1 MVDCGTVE
9 VLAAFDSS
17 AVTVSGCNVSPT
29 DVSTGDTVTASASVQ
44 NNNADS
50 RARVTLRFDAGNTT
64 ATDTVTV
71 RAGGSATG
79 SADFQF
85 TSGGN
90 YSIGVSIQ
98 NVSEA

>member
-29 DVSTGDTVTASASVQ
+29 TVTEGDTVTASATVQ
-44 NNNADS
+44 NNNSDS

-64 ATDTVTV
+64 ATDTVSV

>member
-1 MVDCGTVE
+1 
-9 VLAAFDSS
+9 
-17 AVTVSGCNVSPT
+17 
-29 DVSTGDTVTASASVQ
+29 
-44 NNNADS
+44 
-50 RARVTLRFDAGNTT
+50 VTLRFDAGNTT

-90 YSIGVSIQ
+90 YSIDVSIQ